1 MFSARCH
8 VCVRNKHDGFCFA
21 KAFGTYWVLQNPEKA
36 FCEGFFVLTLFGT
49 LSFSVLCPSLSF
61 QDPWFGFEQ
70 EYYLI
75 DPKTKWPLGWPAGR
89 YPDKDTDAWHN
100 NCMTWQNLAK
110 RPTWYRLG
118 QGVEFANPATSK
130 FMSCLN
136 KYNIYVT

>member
-1 MFSARCH
+1 MMESVLPKSLVHTGYFKTQRRPF
-8 VCVRNKHDGFCFA
+8 VR
-21 KAFGTYWVLQNPEKA
+21 V
-36 FCEGFFVLTLFGT
+36 FVLTLFGT

-100 NCMTWQNLAK
+100 NCITWQNLAK

-118 QGVEFANPATSK
+118 QGVEFA
-130 FMSCLN
+130 
-136 KYNIYVT
+136 